1 MIEVIKL
8 SKKYHDQYALQN
20 VSVTMNS
27 GEIVGLVGKN
37 GAGKTTFLESI
48 AGLIKPTDGEIKIN
62 GKKDYNYHVIGYLED
77 NPYFYDYLTVK
88 EIIHYY
94 YLMQNKKIKS
104 EKSDQLLLD
113 YGLLEKRDVM
123 VKELSRGMKQKLA
136 FLLAI
141 VHNPK
146 ILLLDEP
153 FTGLDPVNLKMMK
166 NKLSQLKK
174 KGITI
179 VLSTHI
185 LSFAS
190 NICDRV
196 LFLDKG
202 KITYILEG
210 SRLTEKAL
218 EEKFN
223 EYVV

>member
-1 MIEVIKL
+1 
-8 SKKYHDQYALQN
+8 
-20 VSVTMNS
+20 
-27 GEIVGLVGKN
+27 
-37 GAGKTTFLESI
+37 
-48 AGLIKPTDGEIKIN
+48 
-62 GKKDYNYHVIGYLED
+62 
-77 NPYFYDYLTVK
+77 
-88 EIIHYY
+88 
-94 YLMQNKKIKS
+94 MQNKKIES